1 MKLRTFVYGLAG
13 LVLELA
19 AIIVL
24 VALMLHGFIIGEKT
38 SIFTGI
44 VNATVWAPVSLAV
57 SAMIYELADTLKRK
71 ANFPGLFGLLN
82 NRG

>member
-1 MKLRTFVYGLAG
+1 MKFVYGLAG
-13 LVLELA
+13 VLLEILA
-19 AIIVL
+19 ILTFIL
-24 VALMLHGFIIGEKT
+24 LILHGFNIGEKT
-38 SIFTGI
+38 SVFTGI

-71 ANFPGLFGLLN
+71 ANFPGLFGPLR